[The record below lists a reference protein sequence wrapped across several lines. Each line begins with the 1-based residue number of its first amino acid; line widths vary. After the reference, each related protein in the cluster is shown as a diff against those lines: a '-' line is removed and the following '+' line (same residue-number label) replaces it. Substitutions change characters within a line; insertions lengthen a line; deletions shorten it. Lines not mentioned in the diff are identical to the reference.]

1 MMSRRTVA
9 GSSPKVLER
18 IALEK
23 EVSELCQIEMQGTG
37 GDMGATAARRSLNAI
52 FLEKWEVVESNSL
65 LTRSML
71 LRLRECAGSESKNE
85 VARLVMNSA
94 AEMYFVGLVAE
105 TLQLLTE
112 GDSLK
117 KLNLTRRGKGA
128 DRAMWNSLPLKRGRN
143 ILGELT
149 VLLDLSQERFQEERK
164 KREEMLKKG
173 RHCYLVAARS
183 DVDPRTLTEGG
194 WACSLAG
201 ASIGGSTGV
210 PTLGTVEVNVPV
222 EPIFGKIKL
231 LLSLT
236 R

>member
-1 MMSRRTVA
+1 MSRRTVA
-9 GSSPKVLER
+9 GSSPKMLER

-23 EVSELCQIEMQGTG
+23 EVSELCQVEIQGTG
-37 GDMGATAARRSLNAI
+37 GDMGATATRRSLNAV
-52 FLEKWEVVESNSL
+52 FLEKWDVVQANSL
-65 LTRSML
+65 LSRSML
-71 LRLRECAGSESKNE
+71 LRLREYVGNESGNE

-112 GDSLK
+112 GDSPK
-117 KLNLTRRGKGA
+117 KLNLARGGKGA
-128 DRAMWNSLPLKRGRN
+128 NSGTWNSLPLKRGRN
-143 ILGELT
+143 KLGELT
-149 VLLDLSQERFQEERK
+149 VLLDLSQERLQEERK

-183 DVDPRTLTEGG
+183 DVDSRTLAEGG

-201 ASIGGSTGV
+201 AKMGGS
-210 PTLGTVEVNVPV
+210 PDIPALGTLEVNVPV
-222 EPIFGKIKL
+222 EPIFAKIKL

>member
-1 MMSRRTVA
+1 MSRRSVA

-18 IALEK
+18 LALEK
-23 EVSELCQIEMQGTG
+23 EVSELCQIEMRGKG
-37 GDMGATAARRSLNAI
+37 GDMGATAARRSLNAL
-52 FLEKWEVVESNSL
+52 FQEKWDVVESNSL

-71 LRLRECAGSESKNE
+71 LRLREYIGSESSNE

-94 AEMYFVGLVAE
+94 AEMYFVGLVVE

-112 GDSLK
+112 GDSPR
-117 KLNLTRRGKGA
+117 KLNLAPRGKGA
-128 DRAMWNSLPLKRGRN
+128 DVRTWNSLPLKRGRST
-143 ILGELT
+143 LGELT
-149 VLLDLSQERFQEERK
+149 VLLNLSQERFQEERM
-164 KREEMLKKG
+164 KREEMLRKG

-183 DVDPRTLTEGG
+183 DADPRTLAEGG

-201 ASIGGSTGV
+201 ASIGASPDV

>member
-1 MMSRRTVA
+1 MSRRTVA
-9 GSSPKVLER
+9 GGSPRVLER
-18 IALEK
+18 LALEK
-23 EVSELCQIEMQGTG
+23 EVSELCQIEMRGTG
-37 GDMGATAARRSLNAI
+37 GDMGATAARRSLNAV
-52 FLEKWEVVESNSL
+52 FLEKWDIVEANSL

-71 LRLRECAGSESKNE
+71 LRLREYVRSESRNE

-105 TLQLLTE
+105 TLRLLTE
-112 GDSLK
+112 GDSTR
-117 KLNLTRRGKGA
+117 KLNLAREGKGA
-128 DRAMWNSLPLKRGRN
+128 DCSTWNSLPLKRGRST
-143 ILGELT
+143 LGELT

-164 KREEMLKKG
+164 KREEMLKNG

-183 DVDPRTLTEGG
+183 DVDPRTLAEGG

-201 ASIGGSTGV
+201 ASIGGSRDA
-210 PTLGTVEVNVPV
+210 PTLGTVELNLPV
-222 EPIFGKIKL
+222 EPIFGRIKL